1 MISCLSADASA
12 FQPVIVSLQK
22 WFLGLAGV
30 TGGVWAAARAGYL
43 DSVLGAPPQESK
55 VRYADCLTLEVR
67 GADPA
72 FCAATS
78 TAAGAPLRLAV
89 T

>member
-1 MISCLSADASA
+1 M
-12 FQPVIVSLQK
+12 SLQK

-55 VRYADCLTLEVR
+55 VRHADWLLPEVR

-78 TAAGAPLRLAV
+78 TSAGALLCFVV